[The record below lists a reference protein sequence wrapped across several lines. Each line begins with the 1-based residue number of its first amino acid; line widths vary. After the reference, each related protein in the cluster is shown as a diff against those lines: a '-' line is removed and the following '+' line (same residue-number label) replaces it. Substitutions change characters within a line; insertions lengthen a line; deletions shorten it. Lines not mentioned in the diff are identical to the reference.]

1 MEGLWPF
8 AVAIVAVGAV
18 IVWIDY
24 RPDPMNV
31 PWPRYFFLFDKEYL
45 SPVRILSMLAIAIA
59 FYPAFP
65 VLSRRLGPA
74 IRYCS
79 SLGRNSL
86 PVFCMASLLALAG
99 QIARYIGEPTF
110 LLDTAIVATG
120 LIVMRVTAWV
130 AEYQS

>member
-1 MEGLWPF
+1 MARLWPL

-31 PWPRYFFLFDKEYL
+31 PWPRYFFIFDKEYL
-45 SPVRILSMLAIAIA
+45 SPIRILSMVAVSIA

-65 VLSRRLGPA
+65 LVSRWLGPTV
-74 IRYCS
+74 RYCS

-86 PVFCMASLLALAG
+86 AVFCVASLLALAG
-99 QIARYIGEPTF
+99 QIVRYVGEPTF

-120 LIVMRVTAWV
+120 LVLMRVTAWV
-130 AEYQS
+130 AEYH